1 VTQFSQTEK
10 GWIRFESDY
19 KHGGCVTVHLSKNAE
34 GVYCDDEFEK
44 HQVTY
49 NEETKIYRCSCGA
62 TRRKVVNLPKYP
74 MHDSRD

>member
-1 VTQFSQTEK
+1 MTKYKQTIK

-19 KHGGCVTVHLSKNAE
+19 RGGGCVPVHLSKNKE

-44 HQVTY
+44 HTVKRD
-49 NEETKIYRCSCGA
+49 EETKIYRCSCGA
-62 TRRKVVNLPKYP
+62 TRRKVINLPKYP